1 MISLIYFW
9 GQYCLTFGNHH
20 RRIFKALRLCFKLI
34 KEGWWRW
41 WSLPLPSPHHT
52 HPKRKSQNVFTTSP
66 QKIVLVF
73 DTCFPKYNLTV
84 TQLELLILVSAATI
98 FNYFHNFLTC
108 LSVTLF
114 CNKEIFLLI

>member
-1 MISLIYFW
+1 MVVTATAKSAPHSPKKKIRRMFSQQKYF
-9 GQYCLTFGNHH
+9 
-20 RRIFKALRLCFKLI
+20 
-34 KEGWWRW
+34 
-41 WSLPLPSPHHT
+41 
-52 HPKRKSQNVFTTSP
+52 VF
-66 QKIVLVF
+66 VF
-73 DTCFPKYNLTV
+73 YTCFPKYNLTV